1 MSDPL
6 EIPGEVWDE
15 EYYPD
20 LPLNVCFWRR
30 GPPEIVY
37 DDEEVPEQEFAFEEG
52 SVSITVNYLLKAY
65 RAHQDSVREE
75 RRAVTDTAVE
85 QGEFVLHRPPD
96 EDVHVPL
103 TRGAFADVSTYEYN
117 FVRGYILHSAA
128 RFWQEHL
135 PDWRRVVETQSLVY
149 YFFNIETGS
158 DAFWDFTFRYIPGDY
173 PEVEAFVV
181 VPLFHYA
188 SISDLISEDL

>member
-103 TRGAFADVSTYEYN
+103 TRGAFADVSTCEYN

-135 PDWRRVVETQSLVY
+135 PDWRHTRV
-149 YFFNIETGS
+149 IWGR
-158 DAFWDFTFRYIPGDY
+158 RY
-173 PEVEAFVV
+173 
-181 VPLFHYA
+181 PLQCAPFPPAPPAPPCRGRPLLPPSSCAPCAPHP
-188 SISDLISEDL
+188 